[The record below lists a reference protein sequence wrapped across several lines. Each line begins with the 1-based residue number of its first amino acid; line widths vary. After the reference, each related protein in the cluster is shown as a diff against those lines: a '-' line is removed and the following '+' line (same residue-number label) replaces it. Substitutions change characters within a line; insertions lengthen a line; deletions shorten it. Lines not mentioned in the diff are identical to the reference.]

1 MHARATARHIKLRSR
16 RCLGRHNFR
25 RAYRREKFKAGRWRA
40 VGRTAPYGC
49 GTLAEVTTLAEG
61 RTIRDFTAEEKQR
74 YLG

>member
-1 MHARATARHIKLRSR
+1 
-16 RCLGRHNFR
+16 
-25 RAYRREKFKAGRWRA
+25 